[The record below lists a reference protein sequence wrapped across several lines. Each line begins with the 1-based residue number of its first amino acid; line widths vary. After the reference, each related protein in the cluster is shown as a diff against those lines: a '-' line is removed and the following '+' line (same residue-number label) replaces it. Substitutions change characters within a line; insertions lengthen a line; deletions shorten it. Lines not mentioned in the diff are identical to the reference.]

1 MAQTIIIQKD
11 DTALQAAIVEHG
23 RLAEY
28 HIQQEETY
36 PVSGS
41 IYRGIVET
49 VLPGMQ
55 AAFVDIGWERS
66 AYLALDDLLLDEAQK
81 VCKPNIS
88 DVLKAGQSVVV
99 QIKKEAVDAKGP
111 KVTTELSIQ
120 GRTMVLLPGSKQIN
134 ISKKIT
140 DSAKRAALKQMADT
154 VLTEGTQQDAFGVI
168 IRTAA
173 SDCTMD
179 ELTQEFQWLCGQW
192 EVLKQRIKT
201 VQKPGLI
208 AVDNRFAANLIR
220 ECVLENELDGIYIN
234 DEALYETLKQQIPE
248 RNIRFKL
255 HLQEENLIEKFQLN
269 GDIRTMHKRR
279 VLLSSGAELV
289 IDRTEA
295 MHVIDVNT
303 AGFIG
308 KKEFTDTVLQ
318 TNLEAAK
325 EIARQIRLRNLSG
338 IILIDFIDMKSEEH
352 RNLLLD
358 TLEEALRTDR
368 VKTKVH
374 GISHLGLVEVT
385 RQRLRAPLSELMEK
399 ECEVCNGRGR
409 IMKQVVMA

>member
-1 MAQTIIIQKD
+1 MAQQIIIQKN
-11 DTALQAAIVEHG
+11 DTLLQAAIVEHG

-28 HIQQEETY
+28 YLQKADDY
-36 PVSGS
+36 PVNGS
-41 IYRGIVET
+41 IYRGIVES

-66 AYLALDDLLLDEAQK
+66 AYLALEDIVTEDAS
-81 VCKPNIS
+81 CKSNIA

-120 GRTMVLLPGSKQIN
+120 GRTMVLLPGTNQVN

-140 DSAKRAALKQMADT
+140 NTAKRQELKAMADT
-154 VLTEGTQQDAFGVI
+154 FLPEASQGNPLGVI

-173 SDCTMD
+173 EQC
-179 ELTQEFQWLCGQW
+179 TQEELSEEFLWLCAQW
-192 EVLKQRIKT
+192 ETLQQSIRQ

-208 AVDNRFAANLIR
+208 AADQNMAARIIG
-220 ECVLENELDGIYIN
+220 ECVQESMLEGIYVN
-234 DEALYETLKQQIPE
+234 DAALYETLQQQIPE

-255 HLQEENLIEKFQLN
+255 HLREENLIERFQLS
-269 GDIRTMHKRR
+269 GEIRTLHKRK
-279 VLLSSGAELV
+279 VLLSNGAELV

-295 MHVIDVNT
+295 MNVIDVNT
-303 AGFIG
+303 AGFTG
-308 KKEFTDTVLQ
+308 KKEFAETILQ

-325 EIARQIRLRNLSG
+325 EIAWQVRLRNLSG
-338 IILIDFIDMKSEEH
+338 IILIDFIDMKQAEH
-352 RNLLLD
+352 QEQVLAALND
-358 TLEEALRTDR
+358 ALRQDR

-374 GISHLGLVEVT
+374 GFSHLGLVEVT
-385 RQRLRAPLSELMEK
+385 RQRVRAPLTEIME
-399 ECEVCNGRGR
+399 EPCPLCGERGR
-409 IMKQVVMA
+409 INK

>member
-1 MAQTIIIQKD
+1 MAQQIIIQKD
-11 DTALQAAIVEHG
+11 DTSLQAAIVEDE

-28 HIQQEETY
+28 HIQRDDHY

-49 VLPGMQ
+49 VMPGMQ

-66 AYLALDDLLLDEAQK
+66 AYLALEDLLLDDAQK
-81 VCKPNIS
+81 ACKPNIS

-120 GRTMVLLPGSKQIN
+120 GKSIVLLPGTYQVN

-140 DSAKRAALKQMADT
+140 DTEKRNALKLMADT
-154 VLTEGTQQDAFGVI
+154 FLKGDTQQDALGVI

-173 SDCTMD
+173 SECTLD

-192 EVLKQRIKT
+192 ETLKQCIRQ

-208 AVDNRFAANLIR
+208 AADHHFAATLIR
-220 ECVLENELDGIYIN
+220 ECIQDAELEGIYVN

-248 RNIRFKL
+248 RKIRFKL
-255 HLQEENLIEKFQLN
+255 HLQEEDLIENFQLS
-269 GDIRTMHKRR
+269 GVIRTIHKRR
-279 VLLSSGAELV
+279 VLLSNGAELV

-295 MHVIDVNT
+295 MNVIDVNT
-303 AGFIG
+303 AGFTG
-308 KKEFTDTVLQ
+308 KKEFADTILQ
-318 TNLEAAK
+318 TNLEAAR

-338 IILIDFIDMKSEEH
+338 IILIDFIDMKPEEH
-352 RNLLLD
+352 RNLLLHV
-358 TLEEALRTDR
+358 LEDALRNDR

-385 RQRLRAPLSELMEK
+385 RQRMRAPLSEVLEK

-409 IMKQVVMA
+409 VAK